1 MKKLSSNSLLRLETT
16 CGQASQFHTSGFNL
30 YKGVLVLQKIFNR
43 AFQQKESHCSCFV
56 LSVVG
61 LNSRYVRPED
71 GARYGGEASRHHGV
85 YL

>member
-1 MKKLSSNSLLRLETT
+1 M
-16 CGQASQFHTSGFNL
+16 FN
-30 YKGVLVLQKIFNR
+30 G